1 MTGEDRPPA
10 SGAGRGADA
19 GDEGPRAPATGRPS
33 DPVGGRS
40 ARAPGDQ
47 AAPAPAGEAVELTE
61 EALRRWGRRVGE
73 AATVPGEGAG
83 VFVALHG
90 PLGAGKTTFVRA
102 ACRGAGVEGT
112 VRSPTFTLHN
122 HHRPRGRRP
131 VHHVDL
137 YRLEGPDD
145 LDDLGWDD
153 LLGARG
159 AVFVEWAE
167 RAGARLPDDRWE
179 VRLGMADA
187 PGRRRVDAR
196 VVGGAPSLPPPGGR
210 PC

>member
-1 MTGEDRPPA
+1 MTAEDA
-10 SGAGRGADA
+10 TAARGDA
-19 GDEGPRAPATGRPS
+19 PR
-33 DPVGGRS
+33 
-40 ARAPGDQ
+40 
-47 AAPAPAGEAVELTE
+47 PAPADGAVELTE
-61 EALRRWGRRVGE
+61 EGLERWGRRLGE
-73 AATVPGEGAG
+73 EATDPGEGTG

-90 PLGAGKTTFVRA
+90 PLGAGKTTLVRA

-131 VHHVDL
+131 IHHVDL
-137 YRLEGPDD
+137 YRLEGPGD

-153 LLGARG
+153 LLDARG

-167 RAGARLPDDRWE
+167 RAGDRLPDDRWE
-179 VRLGMADA
+179 VRLGMAEDPA
-187 PGRRRVDAR
+187 RRRVEAR
-196 VVGGAPSLPPPGGR
+196 RLGGAPPLPPPGGR